1 MNILILLMSCNKDIY
16 TKEEEACRETFLNDA
31 EKEGIPFYF
40 YKGISEEHPLQ
51 LIDKEN
57 HVMYLPVNDGLGGTS
72 QKTVMAFSEALK
84 MKDWDYIVKTNVSTW
99 LDVKKIKKAVEKWE
113 GRDDRNVYGAR
124 FIANDASKKVPF
136 PRGHFVILS
145 RALVEGVVKWAPV
158 LIRANSFPKTDD
170 TLLCLSILYHMKKV
184 LNDDY
189 LAKLMEVP
197 SVISWSNEIQD
208 VQDWSDAL
216 SVRCKDEKE
225 PSNTPENIK
234 KVHFLKRNK
243 KQNKNYRRPLGLIET
258 KYGMLSFKMYE
269 QLSFLIEKVKQ
280 QQATGLMPAN
290 APEEADAM
298 DKMEQ
303 IREKLSS
310 IELPDMDK

>member
-1 MNILILLMSCNKDIY
+1 MSCNKDIY

-145 RALVEGVVKWAPV
+145 RALVEGVVRWAPV

-197 SVISWSNEIQD
+197 SVISWTNEIQD

-225 PSNTPENIK
+225 PSNTPENIR
-234 KVHFLKRNK
+234 KVHLIKRNK

-290 APEEADAM
+290 APEESDAVN
-298 DKMEQ
+298 KMEQ

>member
-145 RALVEGVVKWAPV
+145 RALVEGVVRWAPV

-197 SVISWSNEIQD
+197 SVISWTNEIQD

-225 PSNTPENIK
+225 PSNTPENIR
-234 KVHFLKRNK
+234 KVHLIKRNK

-290 APEEADAM
+290 APEESDAVN
-298 DKMEQ
+298 KMEQ